1 MQKNVGSVDKI
12 LRIVVGLGLLSLLF
26 VLEAPMK
33 YLGLIGLV
41 PLATSL
47 MGWCPLYTLLGMN
60 TCKVKA

>member
-1 MQKNVGSVDKI
+1 MKKNVGSADKI
-12 LRIVVGLGLLSLLF
+12 LRIVVGLCLLSLLF

-47 MGWCPLYTLLGMN
+47 MGWCPL
-60 TCKVKA
+60 